1 MPAMQAQI
9 DDAGWHRD
17 ARRVPSPNFNA
28 RPAASEPSLLVVH
41 CISLPPGCFGGPDI
55 EALFCNR
62 LDCSADPYYAGLEG
76 LRVSAHFLIDRA
88 GQLTQFVSCLDRAW
102 HAGASCWAGRS
113 DCNDFSIGVELEGA
127 ERIPY
132 EAVQYE
138 RLAAL
143 TRELRRTYPA
153 LAAGAVVAHSD
164 IAPGRKTDPG
174 PAFAWSRLRAAL
186 RDTPAGV
193 AGAAVERA

>member
-1 MPAMQAQI
+1 MPAMQAHI

-41 CISLPPGCFGGPDI
+41 CISLPPGCFGGRDI

-62 LDCSADPYYAGLEG
+62 LDCSADPYYARLEG

-102 HAGASCWAGRS
+102 HAGASSWAGRS

-127 ERIPY
+127 ERTPY

-138 RLAAL
+138 RLALL

-193 AGAAVERA
+193 AGAAGGRA